1 MRSGEE
7 GRWTQG
13 RHSAASTGQRR
24 ELRPH
29 SYGGQR
35 PKRAPHHRHR
45 SHSSV
50 SAWECLSIFQ
60 DLSVAFG
67 GWDGDSGADDCKS
80 LLFLTAP

>member
-1 MRSGEE
+1 MGI
-7 GRWTQG
+7 GAG
-13 RHSAASTGQRR
+13 GSAANTGQRR
-24 ELRPH
+24 ELGPH

-35 PKRAPHHRHR
+35 PERAPHHL

-67 GWDGDSGADDCKS
+67 GWDGDGGAGDCKS
-80 LLFLTAP
+80 LLFLIAP